1 MATSSLSYHLLYTN
15 NLYSRHKSDQNSP
28 FSSPISLKPNPRLY
42 SRFRGLS
49 NSNKDH
55 TPGTHS
61 SSSSDQFI
69 VPPLFRFRDAIKV
82 DELGREMLSIAV
94 PAALALAADPITS
107 LVDTAFVGHL
117 ELVGSFEGHSLV
129 GLMMLGGLLDF
140 SLISGP
146 YMPVDAVSD
155 PCTIPSGMLPGAV
168 LFYAVFP
175 FPAFP
180 FLAVISSI
188 TSGLLPRTP
197 LPSPALPSPALPS
210 PNFVTK
216 CGQSHIGWPRAVRH
230 QPPPLVTML
239 MNFQANLK
247 SKIDKICSAELAAVG
262 VSITVFNLISKLFNV
277 PLLNITTSFVAEEQ
291 ALIIEQRKE
300 SLQSD
305 QDVLLDVR
313 DLEEHKRILPSV
325 STSLILA
332 AALGLVEAVALST
345 GSGFLMNIMGISV
358 DSPIRQ
364 PAEEFLTMRAL
375 GAPPIVMA
383 LAAQGTFRG
392 FKDTRTPLYAVGKLL
407 GVEEDPKKTWMKVI
421 ESGAG
426 NLLNLILD
434 PVLIFFLGFGISG
447 AAIATVISE
456 YLIAFILLWK
466 LYGEVSFTSANI
478 DGARL
483 LQYLRSGGLLIG
495 RTLSVLVP
503 MTLATSLAA
512 KGGPVPM
519 AGHQICVEVW
529 LTISLL
535 TDALAIAGQALL
547 AVNYSQGNYEE
558 ARQVVYRVLQIGF
571 VMGSVLAT
579 ILFLGFGL
587 LSKVFTADAE
597 VLKVA
602 CSGVWFVAGSQP
614 INAIAFVFDGL
625 YYGVS
630 DFEYAAYSM
639 VVAALIS
646 SVFLLVVAPVFG
658 LPGVWTGLFLFMS
671 LRVVRHK
678 KWTMD
683 EGLVRGLAEPRATY
697 VLHICT
703 VSFDHRLFRVYG
715 YLAVH

>member
-1 MATSSLSYHLLYTN
+1 MATSPLSYHLFHN
-15 NLYSRHKSDQNSP
+15 NYLHSRHKSNQI
-28 FSSPISLKPNPRLY
+28 SPISRKTNPNSY
-42 SRFRGLS
+42 SRFRALP

-55 TPGTHS
+55 S
-61 SSSSDQFI
+61 SSSSHQFI
-69 VPPLFRFRDAIKV
+69 VPPLFRFGDAIKV

-117 ELVGSFEGHSLV
+117 G
-129 GLMMLGGLLDF
+129 
-140 SLISGP
+140 
-146 YMPVDAVSD
+146 
-155 PCTIPSGMLPGAV
+155 
-168 LFYAVFP
+168 
-175 FPAFP
+175 
-180 FLAVISSI
+180 
-188 TSGLLPRTP
+188 
-197 LPSPALPSPALPS
+197 
-210 PNFVTK
+210 
-216 CGQSHIGWPRAVRH
+216 
-230 QPPPLVTML
+230 
-239 MNFQANLK
+239 
-247 SKIDKICSAELAAVG
+247 SAELAAVG
-262 VSITVFNLISKLFNV
+262 VSMTVFNLVSKLFNV

-291 ALIIEQRKE
+291 ALVNEQRKE
-300 SLQSD
+300 SAQID
-305 QDVLLDVR
+305 QDVLFDVI
-313 DLEEHKRILPSV
+313 DLEERKRILPSV

-332 AALGLVEAVALST
+332 AGLGLVEAVALST
-345 GSGFLMNIMGISV
+345 GSGFLMNIMGIAV

-392 FKDTRTPLYAVGKLL
+392 FKDTRTPLYAVG
-407 GVEEDPKKTWMKVI
+407 
-421 ESGAG
+421 AG

-447 AAIATVISE
+447 AAIATVLSE

-466 LYGEVSFTSANI
+466 LYGEVSLTSVNI

-495 RTLSVLVP
+495 RTLSVIVP

-547 AVNYSQGNYEE
+547 AVSYSQGNYEE

-587 LSKVFTADAE
+587 LSNLFTSDAE
-597 VLKVA
+597 VVKVA
-602 CSGVWFVAGSQP
+602 CSGVLFVAGSQP

-646 SVFLLVVAPVFG
+646 SVFLLVIAPVFG

-671 LRVVRHK
+671 LRVVAGS
-678 KWTMD
+678 W
-683 EGLVRGLAEPRATY
+683 
-697 VLHICT
+697 
-703 VSFDHRLFRVYG
+703 RLGTRSGPWMRVWSED
-715 YLAVH
+715 